1 MMNSMLE
8 YKGYHAS
15 IEYDAEDNIFVGE
28 VFGITDSLN
37 FHGTTVTEL
46 REMFEQCIDNYLA
59 LCEKID
65 KKPDKEFKG
74 TFNVRISPEMH
85 KKAALEAAK
94 QKITLNQYVMNAI
107 NQSFEVKENTKETV
121 IYIPYGLKQINWDNQ
136 VGPDTASMYYD
147 TAVWMKKENLVYA
160 GN

>member
-1 MMNSMLE
+1 MNSMLE

-15 IEYDAEDNIFVGE
+15 VEYDAEDNIFVGE

-37 FHGTTVTEL
+37 FHGTSVAEL
-46 REMFEQCIDNYLA
+46 KEMFEQCIDNYLK
-59 LCEKID
+59 LCEKIG

-74 TFNVRISPEMH
+74 TFNVRIPSEMH

-94 QKITLNQYVMNAI
+94 QKMTLNQYVMKAI
-107 NQSFEVKENTKETV
+107 AQSFEEKDDVKEIV
-121 IYIPYGLKQINWDNQ
+121 IFIPYELKQMDWENH
-136 VGPDTASMYYD
+136 VDTGFVNMFHD
-147 TAVWMKKENLVYA
+147 TPVWSKKENLVYA